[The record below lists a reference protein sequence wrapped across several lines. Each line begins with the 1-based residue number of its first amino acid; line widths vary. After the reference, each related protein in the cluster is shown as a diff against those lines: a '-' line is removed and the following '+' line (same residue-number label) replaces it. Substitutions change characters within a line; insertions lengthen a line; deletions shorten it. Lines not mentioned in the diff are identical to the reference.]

1 MRGGKVR
8 IIIEY
13 AVDLDKLEQV
23 EVAKDF
29 VYEDAYSAI
38 KYNDLGGYLE
48 VIEDASVTENDI
60 HSAIIELTTDT
71 EDWYDAVHNT
81 L

>member
-8 IIIEY
+8 ILIEY
-13 AVDLDKLEQV
+13 AVDLDKPEQV

-29 VYEDAYSAI
+29 VCEDAFSAI
-38 KYNDLGGYLE
+38 KYNELESYLE
-48 VIEDASVTENDI
+48 IIEDVSVMENDI

-71 EDWYDAVHNT
+71 DDWV
-81 L
+81 